1 MIVAVKVHDFE
12 LTNSSEGSQSK
23 KSSNKKVMRIL
34 TVSANKF
41 ESFATHEP
49 VTLSS
54 RVAKFTC

>member
-1 MIVAVKVHDFE
+1 MIVAVKVHDF
-12 LTNSSEGSQSK
+12 NSAIAQKGGQSK